1 MILRALVKGLRLAG
15 ADGVYFDKLKLTPKG
30 QQMAIH
36 QRKTVEETKK
46 ALSEVVKEANS
57 VMAEIAKSTGKE

>member
-1 MILRALVKGLRLAG
+1 
-15 ADGVYFDKLKLTPKG
+15 
-30 QQMAIH
+30 MAIH